1 LLPRWVGSFLG
12 LTALTVGIP
21 AVLIVFHV
29 VPPLAQLGH
38 VVTRPALAA
47 HYFESA
53 LTDSAVAKS
62 AAAAA
67 WLIWVWLAFCVV
79 AEVVAAI
86 AGRPPLRLPA
96 SRHIQALV
104 SGLVGASMTVIPV
117 GRVLP
122 MRLAMTPAAV
132 GQTAGLRA
140 AVQNTAI
147 TTTAAPV
154 PKYPSDGG
162 DLALMSDDQVPVTS
176 MAGPV
181 YVVEPGDTLWS
192 IADNQLG
199 SPLQWPAIAKLNY
212 GRPQADGGEL
222 TDAHWIFPGWTL
234 LLPSTPSRPSIPVTP
249 ATTTPT
255 APTTLQDTAPTPAA
269 SGLSVA
275 VTEPVPAS
283 GEMWPL
289 STPLDFDSS
298 VSGNGKE
305 EKSVGQLV
313 GSRSEK
319 AEYDAG
325 VPGPEGRGRSPVP
338 VGAISYGILGA
349 GVIGLLERL
358 RRAQRRHRP
367 VGLRIALPESDLAVL
382 EQRLRSQSDPAGL
395 DIIDVGLRAL
405 VVYSRRAGRMPP
417 PVTFVRLGEH
427 VLEVAL
433 DTAVADE
440 PPWPFTAHLNGDR
453 WYLRRD
459 VPEIQTIRD
468 DPEVMVGDAPFPALV
483 TIGRDEFGVV
493 LVDLEHAASL
503 DISGLASE
511 VLTSVAVETATA
523 KWADQVDL
531 ILVGFDQELEVL
543 ERVTYGSTIAEV
555 TAKVQRR
562 VRERTALLNSVGC
575 RANWEIRW
583 AEGGD
588 AWDLCVVMCAPA
600 AVEADRQ
607 GAAELVRLA
616 GSGGMGLAVVLG
628 SPVDARWHL
637 HEMAGR
643 IEVESKGRVTSTV
656 TAQNVD
662 GNLSTGVASL
672 VKVASELDGVRPDEP
687 PYDEIVTAVPETGPR
702 TEGPFGESGTWAL
715 APSDNSADGLAGAV
729 AAKEPD
735 REFEVEVRILGPV
748 EIAGASREF
757 TRAWAIELI
766 VYLSMH
772 RNGAS
777 SEQWATALW
786 PDRVMAAASLH
797 STASA
802 ARRSLGVSRAGEDHL
817 PRAHGRLAL
826 GPTVGSDWN
835 HFVELAGRPA
845 PESWC
850 EALELIRGR
859 PFEGLRA
866 PDWVLL
872 EGIAANV
879 EAVIVDLAGRYAEH
893 CLSLG
898 DPNGAQWAARQGLRA
913 SAYDERLY
921 RVLMR
926 AAEAAGHPA
935 GVESVMAELVH
946 LVAEDVEPYD
956 AVHPETLDLYRV
968 LSRRS
973 APFAGH

>member
-1 LLPRWVGSFLG
+1 V
-12 LTALTVGIP
+12 LTVGIP
-21 AVLIVFHV
+21 VVLVLFHV

-38 VVTRPALAA
+38 IVTRPGLAA
-47 HYFESA
+47 HYFDSA

-67 WLIWVWLAFCVV
+67 WLIWLWLAFCVV
-79 AEVVAAI
+79 AEIVAAI

-104 SGLVGASMTVIPV
+104 SGLVGASMTFIPV
-117 GRVLP
+117 GRALP
-122 MRLAMTPAAV
+122 MRLAMTPVAV
-132 GQTAGLRA
+132 GQKGGLPAAARNTPITMTA
-140 AVQNTAI
+140 VP
-147 TTTAAPV
+147 APDN
-154 PKYPSDGG
+154 PSDGG
-162 DLALMSDDQVPVTS
+162 SFALMSDEQIPVSS

-192 IADNQLG
+192 IADNELG
-199 SPLQWPAIAKLNY
+199 SPLQWPAIANLNY

-222 TDAHWIFPGWTL
+222 TDAHWIFPGWRL
-234 LLPSTPSRPSIPVTP
+234 VLPSAPSTSSTATPTP
-249 ATTTPT
+249 PTLSTPPTTPPGA
-255 APTTLQDTAPTPAA
+255 APTSAA
-269 SGLSVA
+269 SRLSVA
-275 VTEPVPAS
+275 VTEPVPAI
-283 GEMWPL
+283 GEMRPL
-289 STPLDFDSS
+289 LESSDFAPS

-305 EKSVGQLV
+305 TKSVGQFV

-319 AEYDAG
+319 PEYEARAPDI
-325 VPGPEGRGRSPVP
+325 EERGRSPIP
-338 VGAISYGILGA
+338 VRAISYGILGA

-367 VGLRIALPESDLAVL
+367 IGLRIALPDSDLAVL
-382 EQRLRSQSDPAGL
+382 EQRLRSQSDPAGV

-405 VVYSRRAGRMPP
+405 VVFSRRAGRMPP

-427 VLEVAL
+427 VLEVVL
-433 DTAVADE
+433 DRAVADE
-440 PPWPFTAHLNGDR
+440 PPWPFTAAENGDK

-459 VPEIQTIRD
+459 EPEIQAIRE

-503 DISGLASE
+503 DIGGLADG
-511 VLTSVAVETATA
+511 VLRSVAVETATA

-531 ILVGFDQELEVL
+531 ILIGFDQELEVL

-562 VRERTALLNSVGC
+562 VRERTALLHSVGC

-588 AWDLCVVMCAPA
+588 AWDLCVVMCTPA
-600 AVEADRQ
+600 AVDADRQ

-616 GSGGMGLAVVLG
+616 GSGGLGLAVVLG
-628 SPVDARWHL
+628 APADARWHL
-637 HEMAGR
+637 HETGGR
-643 IEVESKGRVTSTV
+643 IEVESNGRVASTV

-672 VKVASELDGVRPDEP
+672 VKLASELGGVGADEP
-687 PYDEIVTAVPETGPR
+687 PYDEIVTAVPETGPQ
-702 TEGPFGESGTWAL
+702 TEGRLAESRIGVVDPT
-715 APSDNSADGLAGAV
+715 DNSADNSAGPV
-729 AAKEPD
+729 VAKESD
-735 REFEVEVRILGPV
+735 RQFEVEVRILGPV
-748 EIAGASREF
+748 EIAGAAREF
-757 TRAWAIELI
+757 TRAWAIELV

-772 RNGAS
+772 RKGAS

-802 ARRSLGVSRAGEDHL
+802 ARRSLGVSMAGEDHL

-835 HFVELAGRPA
+835 HFVELAGRPE

-893 CLSLG
+893 CLSVG

-935 GVESVMAELVH
+935 GVESVMAELIH

-973 APFAGH
+973 APFASH

>member
-1 LLPRWVGSFLG
+1 MKR
-12 LTALTVGIP
+12 
-21 AVLIVFHV
+21 
-29 VPPLAQLGH
+29 
-38 VVTRPALAA
+38 
-47 HYFESA
+47 
-53 LTDSAVAKS
+53 
-62 AAAAA
+62 
-67 WLIWVWLAFCVV
+67 
-79 AEVVAAI
+79 
-86 AGRPPLRLPA
+86 
-96 SRHIQALV
+96 
-104 SGLVGASMTVIPV
+104 
-117 GRVLP
+117 
-122 MRLAMTPAAV
+122 V
-132 GQTAGLRA
+132 GQVMGT
-140 AVQNTAI
+140 
-147 TTTAAPV
+147 
-154 PKYPSDGG
+154 
-162 DLALMSDDQVPVTS
+162 
-176 MAGPV
+176 
-181 YVVEPGDTLWS
+181 
-192 IADNQLG
+192 
-199 SPLQWPAIAKLNY
+199 
-212 GRPQADGGEL
+212 
-222 TDAHWIFPGWTL
+222 
-234 LLPSTPSRPSIPVTP
+234 
-249 ATTTPT
+249 
-255 APTTLQDTAPTPAA
+255 
-269 SGLSVA
+269 
-275 VTEPVPAS
+275 
-283 GEMWPL
+283 
-289 STPLDFDSS
+289 
-298 VSGNGKE
+298 
-305 EKSVGQLV
+305 
-313 GSRSEK
+313 RSER
-319 AEYDAG
+319 AESQAG
-325 VPGPEGRGRSPVP
+325 VPGSEGRGRSPIP

-367 VGLRIALPESDLAVL
+367 VGLRIALPDSDLAVL
-382 EQRLRSQSDPAGL
+382 EQRLRSQSDPAGV

-405 VVYSRRAGRMPP
+405 VAYSRRAGRMPP
-417 PVTFVRLGEH
+417 PVTFVRLGDH
-427 VLEVAL
+427 VLEVVL
-433 DTAVADE
+433 DMAVADE
-440 PPWPFTAHLNGDR
+440 PPWPFTAHPNGDK

-459 VPEIQTIRD
+459 APEIQAIRE
-468 DPEVMVGDAPFPALV
+468 DPEVMLGDAPFPALV

-503 DISGLASE
+503 DISGLAAG
-511 VLTSVAVETATA
+511 VLGSVAIETATA

-531 ILVGFDQELEVL
+531 ILVGFDQDLEVL
-543 ERVTYGSTIAEV
+543 ERVTHGSTIAEV

-588 AWDLCVVMCAPA
+588 AWDLCVVICAPA
-600 AVEADRQ
+600 AVDADRQ
-607 GAAELVRLA
+607 RAAELVRLA

-637 HEMAGR
+637 RETGGR
-643 IEVESKGRVTSTV
+643 IEVESKGRLTSTV

-662 GNLSTGVASL
+662 ATLSAGVASL
-672 VKVASELDGVRPDEP
+672 VKLASELDGVRADEP
-687 PYDEIVTAVPETGPR
+687 PYDQIVTTVPETEPP
-702 TEGPFGESGTWAL
+702 TEGPLRESRTSA
-715 APSDNSADGLAGAV
+715 ADPTNSSTEGSAGVV
-729 AAKEPD
+729 AAEASD
-735 REFEVEVRILGPV
+735 HEFEVEVRILGPV
-748 EIAGASREF
+748 EIAGAAREF

-802 ARRSLGVSRAGEDHL
+802 ARRSLGVSKTGEDHL

-835 HFVELAGRPA
+835 HFVELAGRPE

-879 EAVIVDLAGRYAEH
+879 EAIIVDLAGRYAEH
-893 CLSLG
+893 CLSVG

-935 GVESVMAELVH
+935 GVESVMAELIH

-973 APFAGH
+973 APFASH